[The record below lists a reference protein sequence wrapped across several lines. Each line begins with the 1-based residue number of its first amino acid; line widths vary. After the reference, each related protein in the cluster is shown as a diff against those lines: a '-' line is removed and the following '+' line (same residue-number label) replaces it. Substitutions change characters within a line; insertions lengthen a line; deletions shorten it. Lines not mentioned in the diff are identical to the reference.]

1 MSERLLSSWSAEG
14 EPVPGDRIIFGAA
27 ALPEPERVWL
37 AAAERLPIESLWQG
51 GHVLPRQPT
60 GEAITRLA
68 LLTAW
73 TERVRVGTGIL
84 LLPLYHP
91 VLVAKQV
98 ADLDAWSGG
107 RVSLGVGVGG
117 EFPEEFEALGVAVA
131 ERGPRTD
138 EAMGVLRALWAS
150 GPVTHHGRFFHLDD
164 VTLVPVAA
172 SGPGGRAGG
181 PPLVVSGRRPPA
193 MRRAARLGDGWMP
206 YLVSA
211 GAYGRS
217 VQAIRADAERA
228 GRDLAGF
235 EWLLFLYCSIRRDG
249 DQAREDVARFLGRAY
264 GDMPAAQLARIAP
277 AGTPEEVA
285 ALVQAYVDAGA
296 RHIVIAPAAPRDTL
310 EVVTLAAEEVLPRLR
325 VPAAAEVTP

>member
-1 MSERLLSSWSAEG
+1 
-14 EPVPGDRIIFGAA
+14 VPGDSISFGAA
-27 ALPEPERVWL
+27 ALPEPERDWL
-37 AAAERLPIESLWQG
+37 AAAERLRIASLWQG

-60 GEAITRLA
+60 GEALTRLA

-73 TERVRVGTGIL
+73 TERVRVGTAIL

-98 ADLDAWSGG
+98 ADLDAWTGG
-107 RVSLGVGVGG
+107 RVTLGVGVGG
-117 EFPEEFEALGVAVA
+117 EFPHEFEALGVPVA

-138 EAMGVLRALWAS
+138 EAMGVLRALWS
-150 GPVTHHGRFFHLDD
+150 GDPVTHHGRFFHLDD

-181 PPLVVSGRRPPA
+181 PPLVVSGRKPPA

-217 VQAIRADAERA
+217 VQAIRAEAERA

-235 EWLLFLYCSIRRDG
+235 EWLLFLYCSIRQDG
-249 DQAREDVARFLGRAY
+249 DRAREEVARFLGRAY
-264 GDMPAAQLARIAP
+264 GDKPSAQLARIAP

-285 ALVQAYVDAGA
+285 VHIQAYVDAGA
-296 RHIVIAPAAPRDTL
+296 RHIVIAPAAPSDTL
-310 EVVTLAAEEVLPRLR
+310 EVVTLAAQDVLPRLR
-325 VPAAAEVTP
+325 SPASAEVGP

>member
-1 MSERLLSSWSAEG
+1 MPA
-14 EPVPGDRIIFGAA
+14 DRIIFGAA
-27 ALPEPERVWL
+27 ALPEPDRAWL

-73 TERVRVGTGIL
+73 TERVRVGTAIL

-98 ADLDAWSGG
+98 ADLDAWTGG
-107 RVSLGVGVGG
+107 RVTLGVGVGG
-117 EFPEEFEALGVAVA
+117 EFPHEFEALGVPVA

-138 EAMGVLRALWAS
+138 EAMGVLRALWS
-150 GPVTHHGRFFHLDD
+150 GNPVTHHGRFFHLDD
-164 VTLVPVAA
+164 VTLVPVTA

-181 PPLVVSGRRPPA
+181 PPLVVSGRKPPA

-211 GAYGRS
+211 GAYSRS
-217 VQAIRADAERA
+217 VQAIRVEAERA

-235 EWLLFLYCSIRRDG
+235 EWLLFLYCSIRQDG
-249 DQAREDVARFLGRAY
+249 DRAREEVARFLGRAY
-264 GDMPAAQLARIAP
+264 GDKPSAQLARIAP

-285 ALVQAYVDAGA
+285 AHIQAYVDAGA
-296 RHIVIAPAAPRDTL
+296 RHIVIAPAAPSDTL
-310 EVVTLAAEEVLPRLR
+310 EVVALAAEEVLPRLTL
-325 VPAAAEVTP
+325 PATAEVAP